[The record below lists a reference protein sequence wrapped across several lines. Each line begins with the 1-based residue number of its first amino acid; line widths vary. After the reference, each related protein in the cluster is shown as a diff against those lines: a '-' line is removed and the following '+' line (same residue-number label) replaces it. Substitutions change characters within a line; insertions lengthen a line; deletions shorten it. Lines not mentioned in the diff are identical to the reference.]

1 MYFRNL
7 FLFLFIGVC
16 LEGSSQVIPA
26 ENSSLN
32 FTSVYFEENTVAGA
46 AEYELTCFDSL
57 PGKPAG
63 ILNISK
69 NTVPGFWLHG
79 LAWGGN
85 YYWRIKAYDKNKTL
99 LECGRLHN
107 FKLLQISG
115 STGEETRLT
124 IKTNKQDKHAGGYV
138 CVDYARAIFD
148 RDGHFVWILPKVEDV
163 INNNTSVR
171 DIRITKENTLT
182 FLSPTVPCEIDLEGN
197 LLWKAPYPY
206 LIGADT
212 IIYHHDFRKTNR
224 GTYLVLGTK
233 NEYRRL
239 TDKYDGEVL
248 RKNPL
253 VKFIDSIP
261 FIKTQIPL
269 VLEFNKAGEVIWL
282 WNSNDYFKD
291 EDLNY
296 KKNPDG
302 SPNFMIHSNA
312 LSENEAGT
320 EIYVGLRD
328 FSRILKINKQSKK
341 VELSFGEKYPSGE
354 ATFGD
359 GLFFKQHDA
368 SVTKHNT
375 LLVFNNNRN
384 KMGGGDVAS
393 VLELNI
399 RPTSK
404 KNVLLWGFRLDFD
417 TLSNGKS
424 ISGGNVVELPNSN
437 LLVCAGL
444 LNRVFEVSRKKEIVW
459 DAFVEFKRGNE
470 WQAAQLYRCNW
481 AGHLKRHY
489 FIPIIVPEGGKKE
502 KICVQINNTGNTEDQ
517 YQIDI
522 LDTEGKVLS
531 SSKTV
536 LIKENQKASF
546 QLAKKVTS
554 STDKQKIVVIR
565 SLLSPTLKERRLQL
579 N

>member
-7 FLFLFIGVC
+7 FLFLVAGLF
-16 LEGSSQVIPA
+16 LEGYAQVIPA
-26 ENSSLN
+26 DNSALN
-32 FTSVYFEENTVAGA
+32 FTSVYFEESIVAGA
-46 AEYELTCFDSL
+46 AEYELICFDSL

-63 ILNISK
+63 SSTVSK

-79 LAWGGN
+79 LTWGGN

-99 LECGRLHN
+99 LEFGTLHN
-107 FKLLQISG
+107 FRLLQIAG
-115 STGEETRLT
+115 PNGEETRLT
-124 IKTNKQDKHAGGYV
+124 IKTNKHTKHAGGYI

-148 RDGHFVWILPKVEDV
+148 RDGHFVWLLPKVEGV

-206 LIGADT
+206 LIGTDT
-212 IIYHHDFRKTNR
+212 VIYHHDFRKTNR

-233 NEYRRL
+233 NEYRKL
-239 TDKYDGEVL
+239 TGMYDREVL

-253 VKFIDSIP
+253 VKFIDSVP

-269 VLEFNKAGEVIWL
+269 VLEFNKVGEVIWL
-282 WNSNDYFKD
+282 WNSNSYFKD

-302 SPNFMIHSNA
+302 TPNFMIHSNA
-312 LSENEAGT
+312 LSENDAGT

-328 FSRILKINKQSKK
+328 FSRILKVNKQSEK

-359 GLFFKQHDA
+359 ELFFKQHDA
-368 SVTKHNT
+368 SVTKHNS

-384 KMGGGDVAS
+384 KTGGGDVAS
-393 VLELNI
+393 VLELNT

-404 KNVLLWGFRLDFD
+404 ENLLLWSFRLDFD
-417 TLSNGKS
+417 TLTNGKS

-444 LNRVFEVSRKKEIVW
+444 LNRVFEVSRKKEVVW
-459 DAFVEFKRGNE
+459 DAFVEFKRNNE

-481 AGHLKRHY
+481 VRLLKRY
-489 FIPIIVPEGGKKE
+489 CFIPVIVAEAGKTK
-502 KICVQINNTGNTEDQ
+502 KITIQINNTGNTADQ
-517 YQIDI
+517 YQIDV

-531 SSKTV
+531 SSKTT
-536 LIKENQKASF
+536 LIKENQKSSMPLDKKIASSD
-546 QLAKKVTS
+546 KK
-554 STDKQKIVVIR
+554 KIVVIR
-565 SLLSPTLKERRLQL
+565 SLLSPTSKERQLQL